1 MRHRS
6 SFLPGF
12 SLLETLIAVGLIG
25 VLIGTIGLFVN
36 QIAGSRTQLR
46 ASTSRDALATAIFDG
61 LETALMTAIARTG
74 SGSPGIIGTS
84 RGLSVAHDGVVVSRV
99 FGDIPQAVFA
109 PESTLLFEF
118 DESSGEA
125 RLRRDDSSSPVS
137 ETALGAV
144 RFRYL
149 SNGAWSSSWNSFDSG
164 GLPAAIE
171 CSIWWISPF
180 EDETSLDDFEPDLL
194 DSNADAF
201 GDEPGDESVDATG
214 GDMPS
219 NPPDRIRLMRVPDG
233 GVFETDDDPGSNTEA
248 RPSFP
253 DDSIPGG
260 DG

>member
-6 SFLPGF
+6 TLRGF
-12 SLLETLIAVGLIG
+12 SLLETLIALGLIG
-25 VLIGTIGLFVN
+25 VLVGTVGLFVN

-46 ASTSRDALATAIFDG
+46 ASTARDALATAIFDG

-74 SGSPGIIGTS
+74 TGSPGVIGTS

-99 FGDIPQAVFA
+99 FGDIPQSVFA

-118 DESSGEA
+118 DEFSGEA
-125 RLRRDDSSSPVS
+125 RLRRDGSSSPVS
-137 ETALGAV
+137 ETRLGAV

-180 EDETSLDDFEPDLL
+180 EDETSLEDFDSDLFG
-194 DSNADAF
+194 SN
-201 GDEPGDESVDATG
+201 GDESFNEPGDEARDAPRD
-214 GDMPS
+214 DMPS

-233 GVFETDDDPGSNTEA
+233 GVSETNDDPGSNAEA
-248 RPSFP
+248 TSSFQDEP
-253 DDSIPGG
+253 LPGG